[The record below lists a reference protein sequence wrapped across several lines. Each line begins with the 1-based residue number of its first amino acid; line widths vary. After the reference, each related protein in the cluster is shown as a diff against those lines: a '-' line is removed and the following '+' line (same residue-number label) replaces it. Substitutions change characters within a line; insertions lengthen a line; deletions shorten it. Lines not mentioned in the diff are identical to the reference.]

1 MKSVLNI
8 APFILFAVAL
18 MLLYRA
24 NMELKYNYESLEWQM
39 KNKTEQLDLINATIW
54 RRTLAQVPD
63 SAKVEKMSVLEK

>member
-24 NMELKYNYESLEWQM
+24 NMELKYNYESLEWRM
-39 KNKTEQLDLINATIW
+39 KNKTEQLDLVNATIW

-63 SAKVEKMSVLEK
+63 SSKVAQ